1 MSSTLESDHWP
12 LGRLGMHYLADLT
25 SCPAENIATVE
36 AIEQPFVDVL
46 KKHGA
51 TILGVRSHQFEPEGA
66 TVVVLLAESHASLH
80 TWPENN
86 AACID
91 IFTCGPTLD
100 ADGAL
105 LELADILH
113 AERTHL
119 RVIERR
125 AGDE

>member
-1 MSSTLESDHWP
+1 LSFTSENDHWP
-12 LGRLGMHYLADLT
+12 EGRLGMHYLADLT
-25 SCPAENIATVE
+25 GCPAENIATVE
-36 AIEQPFVDVL
+36 AIEQSFVDTL

-51 TILGVRSHQFEPEGA
+51 TVLGVRSHQFEPEGA

-80 TWPENN
+80 TWPESN
-86 AACID
+86 AACVD

-105 LELADILH
+105 LQLADILH
-113 AERTHL
+113 AGRTHL